1 MAIFKSKKTE
11 STEKTEISK
20 VASQKDSMIERPLLT
35 EKASNTSMQNAYTF
49 VVSPEATKVELAKE
63 IEKNYKVKPVKI
75 NIINLPGKRVFVR
88 GKAGI
93 VSGKKKAIVFLKKG
107 DSITL

>member
-1 MAIFKSKKTE
+1 MAILKSKKDK
-11 STEKTEISK
+11 EKAEADKSVDLKI
-20 VASQKDSMIERPLLT
+20 VNSMIEKPYIT
-35 EKASNTSMQNAYTF
+35 EKASLQSSSNAYTF
-49 VVSPEATKVELAKE
+49 VVSSNATKIELAKE

-88 GKAGI
+88 GKPGVI
-93 VSGKKKAIVFLKKG
+93 SGKKKAIVFLKKG